1 MQRVHHK
8 KNLVYQDKDF
18 EIQSLNSLVR
28 QAKEA
33 TSERLTR
40 TMTGDS
46 IKSVHL
52 PLHDLTERLQAS
64 LQQMHHRLQSLL
76 MQKLGPDARNVIAAE
91 RARQTRAEKEK
102 LQQNAQNK
110 GETNVSVLPIGSD
123 LTQDG
128 GDELELLNEYRENY
142 ANILAELMV
151 AKERLLDLEK
161 GLQKRTKSDSLR
173 RRLSDDIEG
182 FSEDDGFD
190 SRRRRRKSSIGVS
203 STGVTFEE

>member
-1 MQRVHHK
+1 M
-8 KNLVYQDKDF
+8 YQDKDF
-18 EIQSLNSLVR
+18 EIQSLNSLVK

-33 TSERLTR
+33 TAERLTR

-91 RARQTRAEKEK
+91 RARQTRAERDKF
-102 LQQNAQNK
+102 QQQAKNEGESK
-110 GETNVSVLPIGSD
+110 GGIPANVHEMAH
-123 LTQDG
+123 DG

-142 ANILAELMV
+142 ATMLAELMV

-161 GLQKRTKSDSLR
+161 GLQRRTKNDSLR
-173 RRLSDDIEG
+173 KGLSDDIEEL
-182 FSEDDGFD
+182 SEDDGFD
-190 SRRRRRKSSIGVS
+190 SRRRRRGSSMGIS
-203 STGVTFEE
+203 SGGDTSD

>member
-18 EIQSLNSLVR
+18 EIQSLNSLVK

-52 PLHDLTERLQAS
+52 PLHDLTERLQES

-102 LQQNAQNK
+102 SQQKAEN
-110 GETNVSVLPIGSD
+110 GERLGGIPAAVPVVA
-123 LTQDG
+123 QDG

-142 ANILAELMV
+142 ATIMAELMV

-161 GLQKRTKSDSLR
+161 ALQRRTKSDSLT
-173 RRLSDDIEG
+173 RRLSDDIDEL
-182 FSEDDGFD
+182 SEDAGFD
-190 SRRRRRKSSIGVS
+190 SRRSGRFSMGISSDGHTS
-203 STGVTFEE
+203 DE